1 MSCLEDIDVFYIPR
15 NEFYD
20 IERPLYDLFMCGRY
34 EEAFD
39 KLYVRHC
46 RKNYQ
51 ASYLIGLYYE
61 FGLKPVL
68 KDLKEAGNVYTSVI
82 AYCDNP
88 YLESKA
94 RNGLKRVIISKS
106 NKILLS

>member
-1 MSCLEDIDVFYIPR
+1 
-15 NEFYD
+15 
-20 IERPLYDLFMCGRY
+20 MCGCY

-51 ASYLIGLYYE
+51 ARYLIGLYYE
-61 FGLKPVL
+61 YGLKPVL
-68 KDLKEAGNVYTSVI
+68 KNLKEAGNVYTSVI

-94 RNGLKRVIISKS
+94 INGLKRVISKS